1 MVAKDFKVEF
11 PVEILLHSLGNINF
25 WYLQSFL
32 ILKHYLSMKFCGSK
46 CLQEIVSLCQFF
58 CTIFSYT
65 NVCTKILPILY
76 TLPESLSLVFSEL
89 EKGHERACFYRPRL
103 STTPGHVRCGLN
115 CACSNSS

>member
-32 ILKHYLSMKFCGSK
+32 ILKHYLSMKFCWSK

-58 CTIFSYT
+58 VPFS
-65 NVCTKILPILY
+65 PIQMY
-76 TLPESLSLVFSEL
+76 VQKF
-89 EKGHERACFYRPRL
+89 CQFYIHFRNHYL
-103 STTPGHVRCGLN
+103 
-115 CACSNSS
+115 